1 MFLFFSL
8 LLLATLGFSSPTFRK
23 RVVTSLDQTA
33 FEEAQQRDETATRA
47 FSSVPITTSSGQCLF
62 VDELSGDFRA
72 NLTPVQV
79 AACDGSNGQLWDV
92 LTSGKHNDVAG
103 SMLVVNTLTQACLN
117 FDPRRAAGNTVIM
130 FSCGGRADG
139 DGLVTNSQ
147 LFPFNGTSGPLTLSP
162 GNAPGTCLSATTANV
177 LDEAPCDES
186 DFSQTFTFGASN
198 TSADAAAASSVAP
211 AASDVAGIPASTA
224 LVTPAAASSIAS
236 AASDAAAI
244 PASTALVTPAAISS
258 LSSPSSIAV
267 TAATATVPTGDP
279 TAPLPVTRAGGVLDP
294 SAAAEANAL
303 DNTAVKAFSSAAL
316 KDASGQCLFVDPTA
330 GDFRQNLIPITLQA
344 CDGSQYQAWDIVT
357 SGKHNNVANSV
368 LVVSSLTQGCLNFDP
383 RRPAGDTVI
392 MFSCGGRADG
402 DGLVT
407 NSQLFP
413 FIEKGQTN
421 ILLAPVNGN
430 NSTCLAANAAGKLD
444 STTCSDDK
452 ASQSFTIV
460 TTD

>member
-1 MFLFFSL
+1 MYLSFSL
-8 LLLATLGFSSPTFRK
+8 LLFATRGFSSPTFRK
-23 RVVTSLDQTA
+23 RVVTSLDQAA
-33 FEEAQQRDETATRA
+33 FEEAQQRDDTATRA
-47 FSSVPITTSSGQCLF
+47 FSSVPIITSSGQCLF
-62 VDELSGDFRA
+62 VDGLSGDFRA

-79 AACDGSNGQLWDV
+79 TACDGSTGQLWDV

-139 DGLVTNSQ
+139 DGVVTNSQ

-162 GNAPGTCLSATTANV
+162 ENAPGTCLSATTSNV
-177 LDEAPCDES
+177 LDEAPCDETDS
-186 DFSQTFTFGASN
+186 SQTFTFGASN
-198 TSADAAAASSVAP
+198 TSIGPAAASSVAP
-211 AASDVAGIPASTA
+211 AVSATSAASDVAAIPTSTV
-224 LVTPAAASSIAS
+224 LVTPA
-236 AASDAAAI
+236 
-244 PASTALVTPAAISS
+244 VTSS
-258 LSSPSSIAV
+258 LSSPSSVAV
-267 TAATATVPTGDP
+267 TAAASTVPTGDP
-279 TAPLPVTRAGGVLDP
+279 TAPLPVSRAGGVLDP

-303 DNTAVKAFSSAAL
+303 DNTAVKAFSSVAL

-344 CDGSQYQAWDIVT
+344 CDGSQNQAWDIVT
-357 SGKHNNVANSV
+357 SGKHNNVVNSV

-413 FIEKGQTN
+413 FIEKGQTS
-421 ILLAPVNGN
+421 ILLAPENGN
-430 NSTCLAANAAGKLD
+430 NATCLAANAAGKLD
-444 STTCSDDK
+444 STTCSGDK

>member
-1 MFLFFSL
+1 MYLSFSL
-8 LLLATLGFSSPTFRK
+8 LLFATRGFSSPAFRK
-23 RVVTSLDQTA
+23 RVVTSLDQAA
-33 FEEAQQRDETATRA
+33 FEEAQQRDDTATRA

-72 NLTPVQV
+72 NLTPIQV
-79 AACDGSNGQLWDV
+79 AACDGSTGQLWDV

-117 FDPRRAAGNTVIM
+117 FDSRRAAGNTVIM

-162 GNAPGTCLSATTANV
+162 ENAPGTCLSATTANV
-177 LDEAPCDES
+177 LDEAPCDETDS
-186 DFSQTFTFGASN
+186 SQTFTFGASN
-198 TSADAAAASSVAP
+198 TSADPAAASSVAP
-211 AASDVAGIPASTA
+211 AASDVAAIPTPTA
-224 LVTPAAASSIAS
+224 LVSPA
-236 AASDAAAI
+236 
-244 PASTALVTPAAISS
+244 VISS
-258 LSSPSSIAV
+258 LSSPTSVAV
-267 TAATATVPTGDP
+267 TAAASTVPTGDP
-279 TAPLPVTRAGGVLDP
+279 TAPLPVSRAGGVLDP

-303 DNTAVKAFSSAAL
+303 DNTAVKAFSSVAL
-316 KDASGQCLFVDPTA
+316 KDASGQCLFLDPTA

-344 CDGSQYQAWDIVT
+344 CDGSQNQAWDIVT
-357 SGKHNNVANSV
+357 SGEHNNVPGSV

-413 FIEKGQTN
+413 FIEGQTS
-421 ILLAPVNGN
+421 ILLAPENGN
-430 NSTCLAANAAGKLD
+430 NATCLAANAAGKLD
-444 STTCSDDK
+444 STACGGDAT
-452 ASQSFTIV
+452 SQSFTIV
-460 TTD
+460 STA

>member
-47 FSSVPITTSSGQCLF
+47 FSSVPIT
-62 VDELSGDFRA
+62 
-72 NLTPVQV
+72 V

-103 SMLVVNTLTQACLN
+103 SMLVVNTLACLN

-139 DGLVTNSQ
+139 
-147 LFPFNGTSGPLTLSP
+147 
-162 GNAPGTCLSATTANV
+162 GTCLSATTANV